1 MRLLRILFSGI
12 AIMVVVSI
20 GRSQVGE
27 TGLAFLKLGV
37 GGRSIAMGEAYSTIA
52 SDPSAMYYNPASLS
66 IGQNS
71 ALLLMHKEWIQDTR
85 TEYIAAKAVISNLSL
100 GVSVNATSIN
110 NIDIREVPGPS
121 QGSFDAHNAA
131 IGITGAYRLDTALSL
146 GVTGKY
152 VYEKILVNES
162 SGFGVDLGAT
172 YLTPWN
178 LRLALAISNLGS
190 MNALDNEES
199 KLPTIIRAGGS
210 IVERIE
216 AIHGTVTISSDVVSV
231 TGEHLAHVHLGGEL
245 VYQESFAFRIGYQSG
260 YEGKSFSTGVG
271 FRQSPFEL
279 DYAFVPTKYDL
290 GSTHTFSLL
299 IDFN

>member
-1 MRLLRILFSGI
+1 MRLIRISFSSVLVLI
-12 AIMVVVSI
+12 AFSL
-20 GRSQVGE
+20 GKGQVGE

-37 GGRSIAMGEAYSTIA
+37 GGRSLGMGEAYSAIA

-71 ALLLMHKEWIQDTR
+71 ALILMHKEWIQDTR
-85 TEYIAAKAVISNLSL
+85 TEYIAAKAAMSNLFL

-131 IGITGAYRLDTALSL
+131 IGVTGAYRLDSSLSI

-152 VYEKILVNES
+152 VYEKILVNEA
-162 SGFGVDLGAT
+162 SGFGADLGAT

-178 LRLALAISNLGS
+178 LRLALAVSNLGS

-199 KLPTIIRAGGS
+199 KLPIIVRAGGAL
-210 IVERIE
+210 VERVE
-216 AIHGTVTISSDVVSV
+216 AIHGTVAVSTDIVSV
-231 TGEHLAHVHLGGEL
+231 TGEHLTHVHLGSEL
-245 VYQESFAFRIGYQSG
+245 IYQESFAFRIGYQSG
-260 YEGKSFSTGVG
+260 YDAKSFSTGVG

-279 DYAFVPTKYDL
+279 DYAFIPTKYDL